1 MNVGSFQPIVARPLF
16 LPQLPP
22 VHLRLPIDNL
32 SAYYTQTAFGYIDLV
47 LHVTAAAIH
56 ETLGPVFPA
65 FLFSPAL
72 LQVALIGQ

>member
-32 SAYYTQTAFGYIDLV
+32 SAYYTQTAFGYKDLL
-47 LHVTAAAIH
+47 LHVTAAPIH
-56 ETLGPVFPA
+56 KTLLHVLPA
-65 FLFSPAL
+65 FLLCSAL
-72 LQVALIGQ
+72 LQVALFGQ